1 MPSFGAS
8 SKTERAM
15 RHDLRTVLMLLGMA
29 TAACSSPQIMPAP
42 ESSTT
47 PKKSL
52 QKTERTPQES
62 AAIWVQLGQHY
73 LELGKFEIARE
84 DLQKALKFDPKSVDA
99 HTVLATLY
107 DRVGDQTSAE
117 LHYRAAADLSPT
129 GASANNNYG
138 LYLCKLG
145 RFDQAQKRFDI
156 AKADGFYTSRDI
168 VYLNS
173 GTCILL
179 AKGSKEAAEADFR
192 RAIEVNPNNGQ
203 ALFQLASVLYD
214 KNDFFKARAFIQRF
228 DALGQPS
235 PDALLLARNIEVKLG
250 NNSAAHDYAQRLREQ
265 FPDASQTHSLDA
277 ASTP

>member
-1 MPSFGAS
+1 
-8 SKTERAM
+8 M
-15 RHDLRTVLMLLGMA
+15 RHELRAVLMVLGMA
-29 TAACSSPQIMPAP
+29 TVACSSPQIMPAP
-42 ESSTT
+42 QSSTT
-47 PKKSL
+47 PNQNLK
-52 QKTERTPQES
+52 KTERTPQES

-73 LELGKFEIARE
+73 LEMGKLEIAKE
-84 DLQKALKFDPKSVDA
+84 DLLKALKFDPKSVDA

-107 DRVGDQTSAE
+107 DRVGDQANAK
-117 LHYRAAADLSPT
+117 LHYRAAADLAPT
-129 GASANNNYG
+129 AGAANNNYG

-145 RFDQAQKRFDI
+145 RFDQAQKRFEME
-156 AKADGFYTSRDI
+156 KADGFYKDRDYI
-168 VYLNS
+168 YLNS
-173 GTCILL
+173 GTCTLL
-179 AKGSKEAAEADFR
+179 AKGSVDVAEADFR
-192 RAIEVNPNNGQ
+192 RAIDINPNNAQ

-250 NNSAAHDYAQRLREQ
+250 NASAAHDYAQRLREQ